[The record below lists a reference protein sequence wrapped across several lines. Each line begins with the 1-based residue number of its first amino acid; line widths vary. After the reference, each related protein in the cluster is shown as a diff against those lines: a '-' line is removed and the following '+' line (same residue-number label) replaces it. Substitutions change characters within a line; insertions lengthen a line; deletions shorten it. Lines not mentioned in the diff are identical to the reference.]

1 MDLPVNLPLVAVLS
15 NVYTVEEMLSQKS
28 VNIQERDETHQK
40 TALHRSLQS
49 GRTESLELLLQHG
62 ANVNAIDGYGET
74 PTHYA
79 ADSVILEVVKLLVG
93 AGADLNI
100 RNDNGEL
107 PTEMLR
113 FRPGDILYTK
123 MNCGK
128 RLAASL
134 MSL

>member
-1 MDLPVNLPLVAVLS
+1 M
-15 NVYTVEEMLSQKS
+15 
-28 VNIQERDETHQK
+28 
-40 TALHRSLQS
+40 
-49 GRTESLELLLQHG
+49 
-62 ANVNAIDGYGET
+62 
-74 PTHYA
+74 HYA
-79 ADSVILEVVKLLVG
+79 ADSVDLEVFKLLVG

-113 FRPGDILYTK
+113 FRPGDILYTR
-123 MNCGK
+123 MNGEK